1 MTSAKGFTLIE
12 LIVVIILISILS
24 AVGIG
29 LFSSSDQYSAR
40 LASDRWLAG
49 LRLAQRLSLQKQNAS
64 NLVVMTVTSGS
75 DSWGFS
81 IDQAGINLSDF
92 ELNILLSHIDL
103 QIIPEEFLKQ
113 LRNDPYWKER
123 IPQLKSVL
131 SDFEIEKEQLDIR
144 ISTSSFSAACSTLPV
159 MSFPNTFNFNGY
171 GDLVSAT
178 RVQESTNTRLC
189 FIGAQTMD
197 LCISPSGYT
206 YEGLCAG

>member
-1 MTSAKGFTLIE
+1 MNSTKGFTLIE

-92 ELNILLSHIDL
+92 E
-103 QIIPEEFLKQ
+103 
-113 LRNDPYWKER
+113 
-123 IPQLKSVL
+123 
-131 SDFEIEKEQLDIR
+131 IEKEQLDIR